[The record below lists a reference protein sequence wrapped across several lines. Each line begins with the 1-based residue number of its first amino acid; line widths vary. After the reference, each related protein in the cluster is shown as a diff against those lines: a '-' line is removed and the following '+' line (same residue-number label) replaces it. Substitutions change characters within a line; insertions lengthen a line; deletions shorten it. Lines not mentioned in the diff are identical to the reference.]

1 MKCRHKIAVV
11 AISLLICLTASAF
24 LLTACND
31 DPAFDYASATNAWD
45 SAPNKMSTDT
55 GSVEALI
62 GSGENAVPV
71 TVELEGIRA
80 YIGNEMRMEYTVT
93 VKGLRPFAGN
103 PLTEGL
109 LRNPVTVTISA
120 SKTADGNYSLSGT
133 ALGRYEFEAKFSQE
147 ELTATIPNLD
157 LAASTFYGTD
167 DISGD
172 ASSYTIPGN
181 SSLDWILSQVAPIL
195 AYDAGYDIMPMIYD
209 WVDFGDV
216 TGNMTFRD
224 GVLAS
229 MTTSQDIEAFMPY
242 EDAEFLAYN
251 VEFFPRMLYD
261 LIESKRITL
270 ASVVTLDF
278 SDVIT
283 DGIRISGT
291 VSTRAEYTIL
301 PDDAT
306 FADIFPA
313 D

>member
-11 AISLLICLTASAF
+11 AISLLVCLTASAF
-24 LLTACND
+24 LLTACNND
-31 DPAFDYASATNAWD
+31 WD
-45 SAPNKMSTDT
+45 SAPNKMSTDI
-55 GSVEALI
+55 GYVEALI
-62 GSGENAVPV
+62 GSGGNAVPV
-71 TVELEGIRA
+71 TVELEGVRA

-93 VKGLRPFAGN
+93 VKGLRPLAGN
-103 PLTEGL
+103 TLTESI

-120 SKTADGNYSLSGT
+120 SKTADGNYFLSGT
-133 ALGRYEFEAKFSQE
+133 ALGSYEFEAEFSQE
-147 ELTATIPNLD
+147 ELTATIPDLD

-270 ASVVTLDF
+270 ASIVTLDF

>member
-24 LLTACND
+24 LLTACNND
-31 DPAFDYASATNAWD
+31 WD
-45 SAPNKMSTDT
+45 SAPNKMSTDI

-62 GSGENAVPV
+62 GSGANAVPV

-103 PLTEGL
+103 IPTESI

-133 ALGRYEFEAKFSQE
+133 ALESYKFEAEFSQE
-147 ELTATIPNLD
+147 ELTATIPDLD

-167 DISGD
+167 DITGD

-216 TGNMTFRD
+216 TGEMTFRD

-270 ASVVTLDF
+270 ASIVNLDF

-306 FADIFPA
+306 FEDIFPA

>member
-24 LLTACND
+24 LLTACNND
-31 DPAFDYASATNAWD
+31 WD
-45 SAPNKMSTDT
+45 SAPNKMSTDI

-62 GSGENAVPV
+62 GSGANAVPV

-103 PLTEGL
+103 IPTESI
-109 LRNPVTVTISA
+109 LRNPVTVT
-120 SKTADGNYSLSGT
+120 LSGT
-133 ALGRYEFEAKFSQE
+133 ALESYKFEAEFSQE
-147 ELTATIPNLD
+147 ELTATIPDLD

-167 DISGD
+167 DITGD

-216 TGNMTFRD
+216 TGEMTFRD

-270 ASVVTLDF
+270 ASIVNLDF

-306 FADIFPA
+306 FEDIFPA

>member
-11 AISLLICLTASAF
+11 AISLLVCLTASAF

-31 DPAFDYASATNAWD
+31 DWD
-45 SAPNKMSTDT
+45 SAPNKMSTDI

-62 GSGENAVPV
+62 GSGRNAVPV
-71 TVELEGIRA
+71 TVELEGVRA

-133 ALGRYEFEAKFSQE
+133 ALGSYEFEAEFSQE
-147 ELTATIPNLD
+147 ELTATIPDLD

-216 TGNMTFRD
+216 TGEMVFRD

-301 PDDAT
+301 PEDAT
-306 FADIFPA
+306 FEDIFPA

>member
-45 SAPNKMSTDT
+45 SAPNKRSTDI
-55 GSVEALI
+55 GYVEALI
-62 GSGENAVPV
+62 GSGRNAVPV
-71 TVELEGIRA
+71 TVELEGVRA

-93 VKGLRPFAGN
+93 VKGLRPLAGN
-103 PLTEGL
+103 TLTESI

-147 ELTATIPNLD
+147 ELTATIPDLD

-172 ASSYTIPGN
+172 ASGYTIPGN

-195 AYDAGYDIMPMIYD
+195 AYDAGYD

-216 TGNMTFRD
+216 TGEMVFRD

-270 ASVVTLDF
+270 ASIVNLDF

-306 FADIFPA
+306 FEDIFPA